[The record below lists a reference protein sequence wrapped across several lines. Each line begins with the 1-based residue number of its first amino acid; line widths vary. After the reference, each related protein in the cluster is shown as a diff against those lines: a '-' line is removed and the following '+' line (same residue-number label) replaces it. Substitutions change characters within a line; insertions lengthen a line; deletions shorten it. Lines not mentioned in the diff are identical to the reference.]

1 MAKVQ
6 DYDMPDDLYYHK
18 EHCWARVESPDCVRV
33 GLNDFAQAQAGDI
46 TYIDLPFEGDE
57 AVKNETCGKMQ
68 SSKWIGKLIAPVSG
82 EITEVNLELENQATL
97 VNEDPYGK
105 GWILAIKPT
114 KLDEELK
121 GLCKGDAAVA
131 WLEAEIVRVEK
142 EKTEG
147 KDYAKE

>member
-6 DYDMPDDLYYHK
+6 DYDLPDDLYYHK
-18 EHCWARVESPDCVRV
+18 DFCWARIESPDCVRI

-57 AVKNETCGKMQ
+57 TVQNETCGKMQ

-97 VNEDPYGK
+97 VNEDPYSK
-105 GWILAIKPT
+105 GWILAIKPSN
-114 KLDEELK
+114 LDEELK
-121 GLCKGDAAVA
+121 GLYKDDAAVK
-131 WLEAEIVRVEK
+131 WLEAEIQRVEK
-142 EKTEG
+142 EKAEG
-147 KDYAKE
+147 KDFAQE